1 MGKTS
6 RRFTKREVPRSVPT
20 KEGKYKQEDKYKG
33 MSSLD
38 FDDDDEVEY
47 DESREDWLDYLN
59 DREE

>member
-6 RRFTKREVPRSVPT
+6 RRFTKREIPRSEPI
-20 KEGKYKQEDKYKG
+20 KEDKYRSEDKYKG

-38 FDDDDEVEY
+38 FEDDDELEY

-59 DREE
+59 DQEE